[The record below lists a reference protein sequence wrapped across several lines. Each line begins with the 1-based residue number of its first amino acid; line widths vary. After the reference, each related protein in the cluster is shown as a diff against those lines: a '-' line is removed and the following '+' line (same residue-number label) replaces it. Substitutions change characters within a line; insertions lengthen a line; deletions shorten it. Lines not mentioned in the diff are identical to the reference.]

1 MIGLFTKYELYTF
14 TYGDTKLHYTSGA
27 KFITHNDIVYEP
39 MTMDRDNIES
49 SAAMEKNSVGIR
61 FPMNTEFPQNQLR
74 SVLEQPVIV
83 EIFEFKGGVKSFL
96 WRGRLIGVTPDEAEI
111 ELNFQSEY
119 TELQALGNQM
129 LFQRT
134 CPYALYQAGCNADRT
149 QFRVRTTVS
158 AINGL
163 FVTVRGT
170 YTDGLYNL
178 GIIQSEVGDYIG
190 IEKQTNGNLTL
201 FNRYNFQVT
210 SQSELDDLASLETT
224 YQNSITAYN
233 DAVDY
238 LNTLDPSDPLYPAA
252 QQDVADKQAAMNQ
265 AQSDYDAAY
274 EAIAWVYIY
283 LGCNKTIDDCVNK
296 FDNINN
302 FGGFPYTP
310 INNPT
315 SRSVV

>member
-39 MTMDRDNIES
+39 MTMDRDNIED

-61 FPMNTEFPQNQLR
+61 FPMNTTFPQNQLR

-83 EIFEFKGGVKSFL
+83 EIFEYKDGTKSFL

-119 TELQALGNQM
+119 TELQALGNRV

-134 CPYALYQAGCNADRT
+134 CPYSLYHAGCNANKN
-149 QFRVRTTVS
+149 QFRVKTTIS
-158 AINGL
+158 ALNGL
-163 FVTVRGT
+163 SITVRGT
-170 YTDGLYNL
+170 YADGLYNL
-178 GIIQSEVGDYIG
+178 GMIQSEIGDYIG
-190 IEKQTNGNLTL
+190 IEKQVSNNLTV
-201 FNRYNFQVT
+201 FNRYNFNIT
-210 SQSELDDLASLETT
+210 TQSKVDDLSLKSTEL
-224 YQNSITAYN
+224 QNAISQYN
-233 DAVDY
+233 AAVEY

-252 QQDVADKQAAMNQ
+252 EQEVANKLAAMNT
-265 AQSDYDAAY
+265 AQSNYNAADAA
-274 EAIAWVYIY
+274 IDWVYIY
-283 LGCNKTIDDCVNK
+283 FGCNKTTDDCENK

-302 FGGFPYTP
+302 FGGFPYIP

-315 SRSVV
+315 SRSLV